1 MIDTAFAQMAKW
13 PMVIPWAELKGF
25 QKLFRWN
32 FNENRN
38 HECIDKMLFML
49 RNNALLV
56 SFTSVQLEG
65 SQGLYGSGY
74 ELISQL
80 GK

>member
-1 MIDTAFAQMAKW
+1 MTDTTFAQMAKW
-13 PMVIPWAELKGF
+13 RMVIPWAELKGF
-25 QKLFRWN
+25 QKLFRSN

-38 HECIDKMLFML
+38 HECIDKMLFKL

-56 SFTSVQLEG
+56 SLTSVLLEG
-65 SQGLYGSGY
+65 SQGLYGSEY
-74 ELISQL
+74 KLISQL